1 MSRIV
6 RVEMCRYDYRVTG
19 RFKFLKPGT
28 DGVVR
33 RPSVLI
39 RLTDDNGYQGWGQ
52 AAPMPT
58 WSYETPETVESTLQH
73 YIAPAILGADP
84 EDIQQIHARMHEAIK
99 PAFSIGQPMC
109 KAGVDIACYDLVG
122 RKRGAPVFHLLGGT
136 GLRTL
141 TLSWTVAA
149 SNIEEAEKQMEKGL
163 RKGYSHFN
171 IKVGAPQSPEY
182 DVRLAMMVRRHAPNC
197 FLWADANTGYTLET
211 ALQVAPRMADAGVN
225 VLESP
230 LPPAQIRAYQTLRK
244 QGALPVL
251 MDEGILSPVEA
262 EEFIALGMLDG
273 IALKPARNAGL
284 WYSRQIVRL
293 LKENGL
299 MVLGSGLTDPD
310 LVLASAIHLYSW
322 ADIRLPCAL
331 NAPQFLGEWL
341 TGEALQPQQGQIY
354 VPTSPGLG
362 VQVTPAVES
371 RLEIIAEA

>member
-6 RVEMCRYDYRVTG
+6 RVEMCRFDYRVVGT
-19 RFKFLKPGT
+19 FKFLKPGT

-39 RLTDDNGYQGWGQ
+39 RLTDDDGYQGWGQ
-52 AAPMPT
+52 AVPMPT
-58 WSYETPETVESTLQH
+58 WSYETPETVETTLRH
-73 YIAPAILGADP
+73 YIAPVILGTDP
-84 EDIQQIHARMHEAIK
+84 EDIQQVHARMHEAIK
-99 PAFSIGQPMC
+99 PAFSTGQPMC
-109 KAGVDIACYDLVG
+109 KAGVDIACYDLVS
-122 RKRGAPVFHLLGGT
+122 RKRGVPVSQILGGAS
-136 GLRTL
+136 LHTL

-149 SNIEEAEKQMEKGL
+149 AGIEEAEKQMEEGL
-163 RKGYSHFN
+163 GKGYRHFN
-171 IKVGAPQSPEY
+171 MKVGAPQSPEY
-182 DVRLAMMVRRHAPNC
+182 DVQLAKMIRRNAPDC

-211 ALQVAPRMADAGVN
+211 ALQVAPRLADAGVN

-244 QGALPVL
+244 QGALPIL

-262 EEFIALGMLDG
+262 EEFVALGMMDG

-310 LVLASAIHLYSW
+310 LALAAAIHLYSW

-331 NAPQFLGEWL
+331 NAPQFLEDWL
-341 TGEALQPQQGQIY
+341 TGDALQPQQGQIH
-354 VPTSPGLG
+354 VPQSPGLG
-362 VQVTPAVES
+362 VAIDPAVES
-371 RLEIIAEA
+371 RLEVIAEV